1 MLRLTYNTIVSHLF
15 INVKGFTNEY
25 WKLVINPIDKRGK
38 IVYNGSMEN
47 KSTLTRSNV
56 RIVGIPADLH
66 ARIKVLAE
74 RDDLAI
80 YELVGY
86 AIDAYEW
93 RLLMPVTPAARTEAH
108 IHDAPA

>member
-1 MLRLTYNTIVSHLF
+1 MLVLRLTTLKSISHLF

-38 IVYNGSMEN
+38 IVYNVSMEN

-56 RIVGIPADLH
+56 KMVGIPADLH
-66 ARIKVLAE
+66 AKIKVLAE
-74 RDDLAI
+74 RDDLAM
-80 YELVGY
+80 YELVAQ

-93 RLLMPVTPAARTEAH
+93 RLIVAASWPTPRTEA
-108 IHDAPA
+108 A